1 MHRAASR
8 ASTVTSVAERE
19 AQSYFWSRMKEQYQ
33 ERKTAR
39 RQSQLGTAGC
49 VGIYMGQHSWRTY
62 VHIAFFP
69 LIRSIPSYSKLG
81 RPCCLALHS
90 VSLRGAIPPG
100 AQVHIEVAV
109 APGEHESHNS
119 PLASFSPASPLA
131 TPLRH
136 PVAHGNVDT
145 QGRVDHVLIPSV
157 TATSSL
163 VLTVVLTRRLEE
175 EEDDGSHNVEKQ
187 QPLTQ
192 TIATLRYPLADVTAT
207 LRPTELRLTPESH
220 GEHATAPRA
229 RSPSALLLSPFG
241 GGRRRSESPTPT
253 PARASPP
260 PTAAGGV
267 GAETAGAAAGLGA
280 LLTLGA
286 VWGELTFFDNRTYV
300 DFFL

>member
-1 MHRAASR
+1 M
-8 ASTVTSVAERE
+8 
-19 AQSYFWSRMKEQYQ
+19 
-33 ERKTAR
+33 
-39 RQSQLGTAGC
+39 
-49 VGIYMGQHSWRTY
+49 
-62 VHIAFFP
+62 
-69 LIRSIPSYSKLG
+69 
-81 RPCCLALHS
+81 
-90 VSLRGAIPPG
+90 
-100 AQVHIEVAV
+100 AV

-119 PLASFSPASPLA
+119 PLASFSPVSSLA
-131 TPLRH
+131 TPPRQ

-163 VLTVVLTRRLEE
+163 VLAVVVTRRLEE
-175 EEDDGSHNVEKQ
+175 EEEDGSSHDVDKQ
-187 QPLTQ
+187 QPPQTQ

-220 GEHATAPRA
+220 GEHVTAPRA

-260 PTAAGGV
+260 PTAAGGA
-267 GAETAGAAAGLGA
+267 GAETAAAGAAAGLGA
-280 LLTLGA
+280 LPTLGA

-300 DFFL
+300 DFFFCEPHASLV